1 MPPTK
6 MKNILHQLPSIEK
19 LSNQP
24 EISTLIS
31 ECGRKVSI
39 YSIRK
44 VIHNCRTQFL
54 NNNIPVPSMQD
65 IVDKIKS
72 TVSDLCET
80 SYKPVINATGIIL
93 HTNLGRAPLGK
104 DLLKSTKNSL
114 TGYSNLEFDL
124 KTGKRT
130 NRLFHLTEKLK
141 YLTGAEDA
149 VVVNNNAA
157 AVILVLNTLAK
168 GRETVISRGELVEI
182 GGSFRIHE
190 IMEASDS
197 KMVEIG
203 TTNKTKPGDYQ
214 NALTPDTAILLKVH
228 KSNYTISGF
237 TEEVSIKELAKIS
250 KAHSIPLIYDQG
262 SGLIERPEKFL
273 APSEPDVITALK
285 EGADLVTF
293 SGDKL
298 LGGPQSGIIAGKKE
312 LIAKLINTPMMRALR
327 ADKFTITALSYV
339 LDCYINHQKSS
350 HSIPTLSLINSLPED
365 LKNKADLLSQ
375 KLSEHNIPNSIVENR
390 GQCGGGTLPETYI
403 PSYAVKIKSNR
414 SNGFAKEL
422 YHSLLNCD
430 NPIVGILKKGE
441 LLFDVISI
449 DKNELAKIAEIIAG
463 TYGSRL

>member
-1 MPPTK
+1 
-6 MKNILHQLPSIEK
+6 MKNPLQQLPSIEK
-19 LSNQP
+19 LLNYT
-24 EISTLIS
+24 EISDLIL
-31 ECGRKVSI
+31 EHGRKISV

-44 VIHNCRTQFL
+44 VIKDCRSQMLSDNT
-54 NNNIPVPSMQD
+54 PVPTIEN
-65 IVDKIKS
+65 IVKKVIYK
-72 TVSDLCET
+72 VSNLCET

-93 HTNLGRAPLGK
+93 HTNLGRAPLGS
-104 DLLKSTKNSL
+104 DILESTRYSL

-149 VVVNNNAA
+149 IVVNNNAA
-157 AVILVLNTLAK
+157 AVVLILNTLAK
-168 GRETVISRGELVEI
+168 DRETIISRGELVEI

-190 IMEASDS
+190 IMEASGS
-197 KMVEIG
+197 KMIEIG
-203 TTNKTKPGDYQ
+203 TTNKTKPGDYKK
-214 NALTPDTAILLKVH
+214 AITPNTAIILKVH

-237 TEEVSIKELAKIS
+237 TEEVNIKDLAKIS
-250 KAHSIPLIYDQG
+250 KTKNIPLIYDQG
-262 SGLIERPEKFL
+262 SGLIEKPENFL
-273 APSEPDVITALK
+273 APSEPDVVTALK

-298 LGGPQSGIIAGKKE
+298 LGGPQSGIIVGKKE
-312 LIAKLINTPMMRALR
+312 LIAKLKNTPMLRALR

-350 HSIPTLSLINSLPED
+350 HSIPTLSLINSQPED
-365 LKNKADLLSQ
+365 LKNKAEILSE
-375 KLSEHNIPNSIVENR
+375 KLSEHNIPNKIVENR

-403 PSYAVKIKSNR
+403 PSYAVKIKNNR
-414 SNGFAKEL
+414 SNSFAKEL

-441 LLFDVISI
+441 LLFDVIAI
-449 DKNELAKIAEIIAG
+449 NKNELARTAEIIA
-463 TYGSRL
+463 SLCRI